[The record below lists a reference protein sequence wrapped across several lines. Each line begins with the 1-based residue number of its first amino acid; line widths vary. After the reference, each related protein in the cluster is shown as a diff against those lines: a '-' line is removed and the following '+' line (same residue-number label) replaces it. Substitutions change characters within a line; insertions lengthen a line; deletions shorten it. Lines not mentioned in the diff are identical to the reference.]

1 MPESYPIAV
10 GQPLSLGAAAP
21 ETARLNEAFHSTRAS
36 RPSPRSRSSAKR
48 SSEPAALSLR
58 PGQETLE
65 GKQPHYFTRT
75 DGQVISLAGLWDRQI
90 SELPYQWWWSSNLA
104 PAHSNKLRRLFIPE
118 CPVLTLDVP
127 TEKGNGPSAAQLS
140 ASRSAVGRSRS

>member
-1 MPESYPIAV
+1 MR
-10 GQPLSLGAAAP
+10 LSTFNP
-21 ETARLNEAFHSTRAS
+21 RVETVTTKPFFREAFKRTRCLISAS
-36 RPSPRSRSSAKR
+36 GYY
-48 SSEPAALSLR
+48 E
-58 PGQETLE
+58 GQDTLE
-65 GKQPHYFTRT
+65 GKQPHYFTRA
-75 DGQVISLAGLWDRQI
+75 DGQVISLAGPWDRQI

>member
-1 MPESYPIAV
+1 MSKAQKGNKENKNRKRTRGSLRPMCLPTGRRKTRASRPSAPSLKRGRRAEVDPIAV

-58 PGQETLE
+58 PATTKGR
-65 GKQPHYFTRT
+65 TR
-75 DGQVISLAGLWDRQI
+75 
-90 SELPYQWWWSSNLA
+90 
-104 PAHSNKLRRLFIPE
+104 
-118 CPVLTLDVP
+118 
-127 TEKGNGPSAAQLS
+127 
-140 ASRSAVGRSRS
+140 